1 MPRLAPVLVAA
12 VLSLPIAAW
21 SQGAS
26 VATAAAKAPGER
38 VAAAEV
44 EVRARVVELDLTR
57 RTAVLRGPRGQL
69 VTVDVPPE
77 VKNFDQ
83 VRVGDMLVIRYL
95 TAVAA
100 RIEPASASG
109 IRERVESQ
117 AVASAPAGAQPAA
130 GATRTVEVLATV
142 ESLNRTART
151 LTLRGAKRTVRV
163 NVPEGV
169 DLSRI
174 KQGDEV
180 RAVFT
185 EAIVLSVV
193 PAPRAAAG
201 AAR

>member
-1 MPRLAPVLVAA
+1 MPRLVPVLFAA
-12 VLSLPIAAW
+12 LLSLPFAAW

-26 VATAAAKAPGER
+26 VAAAAAKAPGER

-44 EVRARVVELDLTR
+44 EVRARVVELDLAR

-95 TAVAA
+95 SAVAA
-100 RIEPASASG
+100 RIEPVSASG
-109 IRERVESQ
+109 IRERIESQ
-117 AVASAPAGAQPAA
+117 AAASAPAGAQPAA
-130 GATRTVEVLATV
+130 GATRTVEVLAVV
-142 ESLNRTART
+142 ESLNRNART

-169 DLSRI
+169 DLTRI

-185 EAIVLSVV
+185 EAVVLSVV

>member
-1 MPRLAPVLVAA
+1 MPRLAPVLFAA

-26 VATAAAKAPGER
+26 VSTAAAKAPGER
-38 VAAAEV
+38 IAAAEV
-44 EVRARVVELDLTR
+44 EVRARVVELDLAR

-117 AVASAPAGAQPAA
+117 AAASASAGAQPAA
-130 GATRTVEVLATV
+130 GATRTVEVLAVV
-142 ESLNRTART
+142 ESLNRVART

-169 DLSRI
+169 DLTRI

-185 EAIVLSVV
+185 EAVVLSVV

-201 AAR
+201 ASR

>member
-1 MPRLAPVLVAA
+1 MPRLAPVIVAA
-12 VLSLPIAAW
+12 VLSLPLAAW

-26 VATAAAKAPGER
+26 VAVAAAKAPGER
-38 VAAAEV
+38 LAAGEV
-44 EVRARVVELDLTR
+44 EVRARVVELDLVR
-57 RTAVLRGPRGQL
+57 RTAVLRGPRGQV

-77 VKNFDQ
+77 VKNFEQ
-83 VRVGDMLVIRYL
+83 VRVGDSVVIRYL

-117 AVASAPAGAQPAA
+117 AVASAPAGASPGA
-130 GATRTVEVLATV
+130 GATRTVEVLAVV
-142 ESLNRTART
+142 ESLNRVART
-151 LTLRGAKRTVRV
+151 MTLRGAKRTVRV

-169 DLSRI
+169 DMTKV

-185 EAIVLSVV
+185 EAVVLSVV
-193 PAPRAAAG
+193 PAPRAPAAG
-201 AAR
+201 TR

>member
-1 MPRLAPVLVAA
+1 MPRLAPVLFAA

-38 VAAAEV
+38 IAAAEV
-44 EVRARVVELDLTR
+44 EVRARVVELDLAR

-117 AVASAPAGAQPAA
+117 AAASASAGAQPAA
-130 GATRTVEVLATV
+130 GATRTVEVLAVV
-142 ESLNRTART
+142 ESLNRVART

-169 DLSRI
+169 DLTRI

-185 EAIVLSVV
+185 EAVVLSVV

-201 AAR
+201 ASR